1 MLQILLLII
10 AYILINPLYEA
21 SSIPKLRE
29 LGQGSRI
36 TGKHFLAADVAAN
49 FFLRESA
56 CIELFSHSE
65 RKLLHRQVQ
74 IRYSVCLGHYLF
86 IRDSEAPLLFCI
98 SDERSDIVLCNHRV
112 CMETDASARNVNA
125 FSHLQ
130 IISRSVKKIDRVMND
145 VQLRNPCHTHKAGKC
160 SGLLQ
165 PSKQKSVGAL

>member
-1 MLQILLLII
+1 V
-10 AYILINPLYEA
+10 LYEA

-36 TGKHFLAADVAAN
+36 NKHFLAADVAAK

-65 RKLLHRQVQ
+65 IRKLLHRQVQ

-112 CMETDASARNVNA
+112 CMETERVSEEWQCFFSSAKLIPV
-125 FSHLQ
+125 L
-130 IISRSVKKIDRVMND
+130 
-145 VQLRNPCHTHKAGKC
+145 
-160 SGLLQ
+160 
-165 PSKQKSVGAL
+165 